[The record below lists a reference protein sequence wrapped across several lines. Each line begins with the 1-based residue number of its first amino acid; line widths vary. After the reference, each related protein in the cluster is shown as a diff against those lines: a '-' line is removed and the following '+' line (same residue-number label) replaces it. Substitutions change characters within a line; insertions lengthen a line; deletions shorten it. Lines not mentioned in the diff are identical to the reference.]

1 MTYFW
6 ILMLELNQHNTK
18 IILLLCLSAILSSCR
33 VTKTLDAHDLLLDQN
48 LFYYNGSRTFADT
61 IQALVPQQ
69 PNKRVLGIPLRLL
82 IYQSANENSAKEFD
96 NWLQKKPKRSKRMQ
110 SIWSQKQIDQM
121 RAYKVLFQ
129 KWKQRNGEPPS
140 LIDSLYF
147 EKYANDI
154 TTFLSNRGYFKAK
167 TKVAK
172 ELTSSSRQ
180 KANLIYDIQTG
191 LPYYLDSITTE
202 IKSPVID
209 SLYQLKS
216 AKSILKK
223 GNQFNTLDFEAER
236 NRLYTYFKNQ
246 GIYHFQLN
254 SIDFEIAWDTT
265 GTDFQLPVKITIEDF
280 RKPTPDGIVFE
291 PYKQTKINAVNVY
304 TTRADEVESQTLF
317 DSISFFGLKKKRY
330 SQNMLSKSIQIR
342 SGDLYS
348 DRARTQTIAKLNHLG
363 IFEYPTVTYSYSDS
377 LETALNTIITLRPR
391 ERFEL
396 EFGLDLTQSNIQ
408 DQGIAFNSSINVLN
422 IFRGAENF
430 EFAVRGTI
438 GRSADDV
445 ISEIGGDV
453 RLRIPKI
460 LMPQIVSKIISQN
473 LQPISILN
481 FGTAL
486 QNNIGL
492 DKQTYNAG
500 IKYQWKSK
508 KNNRI
513 DFNLLDLTLVDNRN
527 VQNYFNVYTNAYS
540 ELNSLAKSMTGTSDF
555 FNGDNLAIPA
565 GTTGF
570 TNYVLSGNSPITKG
584 SPSYLNVQRI
594 EERRDRLTQ
603 NNLIIGS
610 SIDFLK
616 NTQTSFFDENF
627 YQVRFQ
633 FESAGNLMNLL
644 SQPLNLERKNETNYL
659 FNLPYSQYVKGEFD
673 FIQHWL
679 IGSSSVFALRTF
691 VGLAVPLGNATSIP
705 FNRSYFSG
713 GANDNRAWEV
723 YRLGPGSSFSGNE
736 FNEANFKLALNMEY
750 RFDLFGSFKGALFT
764 DVGNIWNLFDDVT
777 DPKRRFDGFTDL
789 SELAVGSGFGL
800 RYDFGLFIFR
810 LDTGFKTHNPAV
822 EKSKRWLSELQL
834 KKANITIG
842 INYPF

>member
-1 MTYFW
+1 
-6 ILMLELNQHNTK
+6 ML
-18 IILLLCLSAILSSCR
+18 SGCR
-33 VTKTLDAHDLLLDQN
+33 VTKTIDADDLLLDQN
-48 LFYYNGSRTFADT
+48 LFYYNGSRTFADS
-61 IQALVPQQ
+61 IQDLVPQQ

-82 IYQSANENSAKEFD
+82 IYQSANENSATEFD
-96 NWLQKKPKRSKRMQ
+96 NWLQKKTKRSQRMQ

-121 RAYKVLFQ
+121 RAYKVQFQ
-129 KWKQRNGEPPS
+129 NWKQRNGEPPS
-140 LIDSLYF
+140 LIDSLF
-147 EKYANDI
+147 FDQYANDI
-154 TTFLSNRGYFKAK
+154 TTYLSNRGYFKAK
-167 TKVAK
+167 TKVSK
-172 ELTSSSRQ
+172 ELTGSSRQ

-191 LPYYLDSITTE
+191 LPYYLDSITTD

-216 AKSILKK
+216 SESILKE
-223 GNQFNTLDFEAER
+223 GNQFNTFDFEAER
-236 NRLYTYFKNQ
+236 NRLYAYFKNQ

-265 GTDFQLPVKITIEDF
+265 GTDFQLPVKIAIEDF
-280 RKPTPDGIVFE
+280 RKPNSDGIVFE

-304 TTRADEVESQTLF
+304 TTGVDEVESQTRF
-317 DSISFFGLKKKRY
+317 DNISFFGLRKKRY
-330 SQNMLSKSIQIR
+330 SQNMLSKAIQMR

-363 IFEYPTVTYSYSDS
+363 IFEYPTITYSYSDS
-377 LETALNTIITLRPR
+377 LETSLNTIITLRPR

-408 DQGIAFNSSINVLN
+408 DQGIAFNSNINVLN
-422 IFRGAENF
+422 IFGGAENF
-430 EFAVRGTI
+430 EFGVRGTI

-453 RLRIPKI
+453 KLRIPKI
-460 LMPQIVSKIISQN
+460 LMPKMIAKLIPEN
-473 LQPISILN
+473 LQPISVLN

-492 DKQTYNAG
+492 DKQTYSAG
-500 IKYQWKSK
+500 VQYQWRSK

-540 ELNSLAKSMTGTSDF
+540 ELNSLAKATIGTSTF
-555 FNGDNLAIPA
+555 FNGDNLAIPN
-565 GTTGF
+565 GTAGF
-570 TNYVLSGNSPITKG
+570 TNYVLSDSSPITKG
-584 SPSYLNVQRI
+584 SPSYLSVQRI
-594 EERRDRLTQ
+594 EERRGRLTQ

-633 FESAGNLMNLL
+633 FESAGNLINLL
-644 SQPLNLERKNETNYL
+644 AEPLNLERKNETYYL

-673 FIQHWL
+673 YIHHWL
-679 IGSSSVFALRTF
+679 VNSSSVFALRTF
-691 VGLAVPLGNATSIP
+691 VGLAVPIGNATSIP

-736 FNEANFKLALNMEY
+736 FNEANFKLALNLEY

-764 DVGNIWNLFDDVT
+764 DVGNIWNVFDDVT
-777 DPKRRFDGFTDL
+777 DPKRRFDGFGDL
-789 SELAVGSGFGL
+789 SELAVGSGFGV

-810 LDTGFKTHNPAV
+810 LDTGFKTHNPAL
-822 EKSKRWLSELQL
+822 EKSKRWLTELQL
-834 KKANITIG
+834 KKANVTIG